1 MGSWGD
7 FVAPVSG
14 GKNRVPGGNP
24 MYPFTDDEAEAIK
37 AMREAF
43 DSEGLGLA
51 GHRAVQ
57 SYSVFERSGYRFA

>member
-57 SYSVFERSGYRFA
+57 G

>member
-1 MGSWGD
+1 
-7 FVAPVSG
+7 
-14 GKNRVPGGNP
+14 